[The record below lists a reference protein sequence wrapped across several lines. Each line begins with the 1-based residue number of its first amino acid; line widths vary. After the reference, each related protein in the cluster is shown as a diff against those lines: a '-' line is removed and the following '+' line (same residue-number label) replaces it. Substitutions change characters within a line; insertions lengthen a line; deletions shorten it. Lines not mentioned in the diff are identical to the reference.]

1 MQHQLDEES
10 KNDNDQAPSSRSGS
24 FREHFQVP
32 AGLKERASKSYNK
45 YKKEELVRMLEEA
58 EELNVQLSTELEK
71 VQDRL
76 KEKEAFISDF
86 TVRSYNAQQ
95 FDINIAPHG
104 SLQQQQ
110 EQ

>member
-1 MQHQLDEES
+1 
-10 KNDNDQAPSSRSGS
+10 
-24 FREHFQVP
+24 
-32 AGLKERASKSYNK
+32 
-45 YKKEELVRMLEEA
+45 MLEEA

-104 SLQQQQ
+104 SLLQQQQ
-110 EQ
+110 HQQEVAFQPSTSPSIASLQQLQQQEG